1 MKRKINKHR
10 RTGPPRVGQVFILT
24 LIVFFSTVFFS
35 LWIIDKGIEPTLMDI
50 AETKTRQVARWAI
63 NEAVD
68 KRTADELENENLV
81 EYQKDDEGNIVG
93 AGWNSELV
101 NEVHRNTTIRV
112 QNFLKKVEN
121 GEVTPEQSLD
131 VEAQQEGE
139 DSLNTDNID
148 EHPAIAEIPLGQA
161 TNNTI
166 LANLGPR
173 IPVHFMILGDVQSD
187 IVDES
192 EPLGING
199 AILSL
204 YVELR
209 VSVRIVVPFSTDTAK
224 LTQKVLVD
232 RRVIH
237 GDVPQFYGGGSGG
250 EGSSPDV
257 TVPYDSLQ

>member
-1 MKRKINKHR
+1 MRRKMLLQR
-10 RTGPPRVGQVFILT
+10 RPGPPRVGQVFILT
-24 LIVFFSTVFFS
+24 LFVFFATVFLT
-35 LWIIDKGIEPTLMDI
+35 LWLIDEGIEPTLMNI
-50 AETKTRQVARWAI
+50 AETKTRQVAREAI

-68 KRTADELENENLV
+68 KRTADELENENMI
-81 EYQKDDEGNIVG
+81 EYRTDDEGNIVG

-112 QNFLKKVEN
+112 QNYLKKIEN
-121 GEVTPEQSLD
+121 GEITPEQSLD
-131 VEAQQEGE
+131 IEAQQESESGV
-139 DSLNTDNID
+139 NTENIN

-173 IPVHFMILGDVQSD
+173 IPVHFQLLGDVQSD

-224 LTQKVLVD
+224 VTQKVLVD

-237 GDVPQFYGGGSGG
+237 GDVPEFYGGGREGG
-250 EGSSPDV
+250 GSSPDV